1 MMGKNQRGKP
11 IFFLRP
17 IALIVSNLE
26 GNMENVT
33 AVQLPATPASAEFQ
47 RTVTKEKPGT
57 ESSDEMLVARTA
69 SGDKE
74 GLALLFHRYARL
86 VRSIGHRILRGTS
99 ETEDLVQ
106 DIFLFIQRKAGIFD
120 SSQSSARSWIV
131 QMAYQRA
138 IERRR
143 YLAARHFYA
152 RSESQECVER
162 MVGKLT
168 IEDDYSPEAVFGRN
182 GLQKVFAALSDDQRE
197 TLRLYF
203 FDGYTLAE
211 ISAKLGQPLGNVRN
225 HYYRGLEKLRDQMFA
240 KNHQRSG

>member
-1 MMGKNQRGKP
+1 MGS
-11 IFFLRP
+11 FLTTRFSYLP
-17 IALIVSNLE
+17 TQTEADTSVPA
-26 GNMENVT
+26 
-33 AVQLPATPASAEFQ
+33 AVEP
-47 RTVTKEKPGT
+47 RKV
-57 ESSDEMLVARTA
+57 SDEYLLSRLRARDGEA
-69 SGDKE
+69 
-74 GLALLFHRYARL
+74 LALLL
-86 VRSIGHRILRGTS
+86 VRCAKIIRDIGRRILRDDS
-99 ETEDLVQ
+99 EADDLVQ
-106 DIFLFIQRKAGIFD
+106 DLFLFLERKCAIFD
-120 SSQSSARSWIV
+120 SSKSSARSWIV

-152 RSESQECVER
+152 RSESQDYVER
-162 MVGKLT
+162 VVGKLT

-211 ISAKLGQPLGNVRN
+211 ISGKLGQSLGNVRN

-240 KNHQRSG
+240 NNHQRGG

>member
-1 MMGKNQRGKP
+1 MGS
-11 IFFLRP
+11 FLTTRLSYLP
-17 IALIVSNLE
+17 TQKEADTSVS
-26 GNMENVT
+26 T
-33 AVQLPATPASAEFQ
+33 AVQP
-47 RTVTKEKPGT
+47 RKV
-57 ESSDEMLVARTA
+57 SDEYLLSRLRARDVEA
-69 SGDKE
+69 
-74 GLALLFHRYARL
+74 LAQLFDRCAKIIRH
-86 VRSIGHRILRGTS
+86 IGRKILRDDS
-99 ETEDLVQ
+99 EADDLVQ
-106 DIFLFIQRKAGIFD
+106 DLFLFLERKYTIFD
-120 SSQSSARSWIV
+120 SSKSSARSWII

-152 RSESQECVER
+152 HSESQDCVER
-162 MVGKLT
+162 LVGKLT

-182 GLQKVFAALSDDQRE
+182 GLEKVFGVLSDDQRE

-240 KNHQRSG
+240 KNHQRGG